1 MTENDKNFI
10 KILAVLVVFLTALC
24 VLTISENQYKVD
36 MEYAKRCAIRLQ
48 R

>member
-1 MTENDKNFI
+1 MTENDKNFL

-24 VLTISENQYKVD
+24 VITISDNQYKVD
-36 MEYAKRCAIRLQ
+36 MVYAKQCAVRLQ

>member
-10 KILAVLVVFLTALC
+10 KILTVVVVFLTALC
-24 VLTISENQYKVD
+24 VITITDNHHKVD
-36 MEYAKRCAIRLQ
+36 MVYAKQCAIRLQ